1 MKYRSILQVKLYYLI
16 FLLFQDWGKTRIIGG
31 CSSIGGLCWWP
42 SVRQARLSRLRVAGD
57 SPVQHAVLRPVSRHV
72 GPRGDALHHVS
83 RKVNIFENEIF
94 CWEDFLFYIHCRYPF
109 HGAEHSGLFAKIRRG
124 QFTLPDNLSSRAKCL
139 IKCLLRKDPSE
150 RITTEDVLVHPWLLG
165 SHRERGVH
173 RRSPGLDNTD
183 HAVPVWSQDTS
194 TSNQHLPSTGHTAL
208 SDMTRQTSEQQNSR

>member
-1 MKYRSILQVKLYYLI
+1 M
-16 FLLFQDWGKTRIIGG
+16 
-31 CSSIGGLCWWP
+31 
-42 SVRQARLSRLRVAGD
+42 
-57 SPVQHAVLRPVSRHV
+57 
-72 GPRGDALHHVS
+72 
-83 RKVNIFENEIF
+83 NI
-94 CWEDFLFYIHCRYPF
+94 DCRYPF

-183 HAVPVWSQDTS
+183 HAVPVWSQDPS
-194 TSNQHLPSTGHTAL
+194 SSNPHITSNGHTAF
-208 SDMTRQTSEQQNSR
+208 SDTTRQTSDQQNSR